1 MLGELVAG
9 SNGITVLDMEAS
21 IEHMSRGTARNVD
34 VLLVVVEP
42 YYRSLETAGRMQAL
56 ARELDIPHVYAV
68 ANKLRTANDDD
79 AVTAYCDSHDLHV
92 AARIPFDEAV
102 TDADRSG
109 AAIIDRAPEAAAVA
123 EIRRLAHWLE
133 ESLRSA

>member
-9 SNGITVLDMEAS
+9 ANGITLLDMEAS

-42 YYRSLETAGRMQAL
+42 YYRSLETAGRMQTL
-56 ARELDIPHVYAV
+56 ARELEIPHVYAV
-68 ANKLRTANDDD
+68 ANKLRTANDDE
-79 AVTAYCDSHDLHV
+79 AVSAYCDSHDLHI

-102 TDADRSG
+102 TDADRAG
-109 AAIIDRAPEAAAVA
+109 AAIIDYAPDAPAVT
-123 EIRRLAHWLE
+123 EIHRLARWLE
-133 ESLRSA
+133 ESLRGE

>member
-34 VLLVVVEP
+34 VLLVVLEP
-42 YYRSLETAGRMQAL
+42 YYRSLETAGRMHAL

-79 AVTAYCDSHDLHV
+79 AVSVYCDSRELHI

-102 TDADRSG
+102 MDADRAG
-109 AAIIDRAPEAAAVA
+109 AAIIDHAPDAPAVT
-123 EIRRLAHWLE
+123 EIRRLARWLE
-133 ESLRSA
+133 ESLRGE

>member
-1 MLGELVAG
+1 MLGKLVAG

-56 ARELDIPHVYAV
+56 ARELDIPHIYAV

-79 AVTAYCDSHDLHV
+79 AVSAYCDSHDLHI
-92 AARIPFDEAV
+92 AARIPFDDAV
-102 TDADRSG
+102 IDADRAG
-109 AAIIDRAPEAAAVA
+109 AAIIDHASDTPAAV
-123 EIRRLAHWLE
+123 EIRRLARWLE
-133 ESLRSA
+133 ELLHGE